1 LRQFESSEV
10 CLMARPIEPTPTLDG
25 AEMKERQRRADG
37 KFQFEPTHKLH
48 MFSSAAPDLRSEAMK
63 RACWGRK
70 PLPPEVLA
78 DALQDRCHDGGKATE
93 R

>member
-1 LRQFESSEV
+1 
-10 CLMARPIEPTPTLDG
+10 MTD
-25 AEMKERQRRADG
+25 D

-48 MFSSAAPDLRSEAMK
+48 MFSSTEPDLRSEAVK
-63 RACWGRK
+63 RACWERK

-78 DALQDRCHDGGKATE
+78 DALQDRRHDDVKDP

>member
-1 LRQFESSEV
+1 MQDLQKG
-10 CLMARPIEPTPTLDG
+10 LDHLI
-25 AEMKERQRRADG
+25 AKRMTDG

-48 MFSSAAPDLRSEAMK
+48 MRSSADPDLRSDAIK
-63 RACWGRK
+63 RRLVELQ

-78 DALQDRCHDGGKATE
+78 DALQDRCHEDRPSRLTPFEQFLREGK

>member
-1 LRQFESSEV
+1 MSSSD
-10 CLMARPIEPTPTLDG
+10 IIS
-25 AEMKERQRRADG
+25 RRVSG
-37 KFQFEPTHKLH
+37 KFQFGPKHKI
-48 MFSSAAPDLRSEAMK
+48 SSCASSEPDLRSEAMK